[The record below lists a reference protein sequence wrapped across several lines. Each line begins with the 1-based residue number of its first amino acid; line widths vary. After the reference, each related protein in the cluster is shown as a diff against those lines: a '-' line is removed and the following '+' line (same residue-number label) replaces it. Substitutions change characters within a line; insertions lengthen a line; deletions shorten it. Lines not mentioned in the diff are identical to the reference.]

1 MKVTYKFIVPILLLI
16 SLTFSYT
23 YKIQSESEC
32 LTYDPT
38 YKVCSKWSQ
47 SGTIEQDVSCFIGET
62 IVKEQVKGYIQIKD
76 LQEGEKILTLKD
88 GQ

>member
-1 MKVTYKFIVPILLLI
+1 MKVTYKLILCTILLI
-16 SLTFSYT
+16 CLTFSYT

-62 IVKEQVKGYIQIKD
+62 LVK
-76 LQEGEKILTLKD
+76 
-88 GQ
+88 

>member
-1 MKVTYKFIVPILLLI
+1 MKLTLKLLLSTFLLV

-62 IVKEQVKGYIQIKD
+62 LVKEQTRGFIQIKD
-76 LQEGEKILTLKD
+76 LQEGD
-88 GQ
+88 